1 MEAQTTATF
10 LQAAGLHINELRAKT
25 TYAEHKLDFD
35 AHVAEGP
42 ASEAAVEATSAAGG
56 PARELDA
63 GGTVIFHPDHQE
75 IHLPRLALRTQ
86 GVEWKMA
93 PGSDAAVQYSTDRL
107 DLGRVRLMN
116 GNETIELNGAL
127 GIGEN
132 AATNAVDVAVRNV
145 DLVEL
150 DRLLLQNRG
159 LRGTLNGD
167 AKITG
172 TLKAPV
178 VDGHLAVT
186 GGGFQ
191 GFSYQSLDVKA
202 NYALGDPA
210 RTDSGRVVLDTKLV
224 QGPGV
229 ELNMSGTLPLTAIRP
244 NPPGVTGHVEAH
256 AGDQIDLKVQSS
268 SIDLGIV
275 QGFTKQLTNVTGTL
289 QADLRVTG
297 SGEDPHVNGTVD
309 IRGGAFT
316 VPAAKTSFSGLTTTI
331 DFENETVRV
340 PRFQI
345 LDQHGKT
352 MTIVGELAVHQRQA
366 GAVNISIDSDDF
378 KLFDNELGNLHIAS
392 HLKLTGDVRK
402 PKLEGEVRAD
412 AARVEIDKVL
422 QAFATPYAEE
432 ALPDVVSA
440 EQGTPASTKGA
451 DETTKQ
457 ALEQGREA
465 SQRAG
470 KETVEAQSKPS
481 SGPLTALA
489 LDVHFVADDNVV
501 VRGQS
506 LRPGGPTA
514 AQIGSINTTV
524 GADVQVQKAAGST
537 GTLRGTIN
545 TVRGFYE
552 FQGRRFEIVRDGTV
566 RFLGLPEINPQLDI
580 TAQRLIPNSGVTATI
595 HVTGRMRSPEL
606 ALTSTPPLD
615 EADILSLIIFNR
627 SVNDLGTG
635 ERASLAE
642 TAGGIASGFVA
653 SPLSRSIGKALDV
666 DLFEITTSDPQ
677 TGETAGGVTL
687 GKQISDKAFVRFRQQ
702 FGQRSFT
709 EFMIEYRLATFLR
722 LDATVAPETSA
733 AANRLTQR
741 RVERGG
747 VDLIFFFSY

>member
-1 MEAQTTATF
+1 MVVPLIALLRTSWVEGHGRLGAVLTDPAF
-10 LQAAGLHINELRAKT
+10 GVAVAHWFEL
-25 TYAEHKLDFD
+25 
-35 AHVAEGP
+35 
-42 ASEAAVEATSAAGG
+42 SAAATLISVLVGV
-56 PARELDA
+56 AIA
-63 GGTVIFHPDHQE
+63 
-75 IHLPRLALRTQ
+75 LALRDPQ
-86 GVEWKMA
+86 L
-93 PGSDAAVQYSTDRL
+93 PGRAFWR
-107 DLGRVRLMN
+107 
-116 GNETIELNGAL
+116 
-127 GIGEN
+127 
-132 AATNAVDVAVRNV
+132 VAV
-145 DLVEL
+145 
-150 DRLLLQNRG
+150 LLPVLIPDFVLAYSW
-159 LRGTLNGD
+159 LR
-167 AKITG
+167 A
-172 TLKAPV
+172 
-178 VDGHLAVT
+178 
-186 GGGFQ
+186 
-191 GFSYQSLDVKA
+191 
-202 NYALGDPA
+202 YARA
-210 RTDSGRVVLDTKLV
+210 
-224 QGPGV
+224 
-229 ELNMSGTLPLTAIRP
+229 
-244 NPPGVTGHVEAH
+244 
-256 AGDQIDLKVQSS
+256 
-268 SIDLGIV
+268 
-275 QGFTKQLTNVTGTL
+275 
-289 QADLRVTG
+289 
-297 SGEDPHVNGTVD
+297 
-309 IRGGAFT
+309 
-316 VPAAKTSFSGLTTTI
+316 GLTTDLFGFAWTQI
-331 DFENETVRV
+331 QGPVEVSVIVASQAVPLVYLITTVGLPPEPSRPRARRPRVGHFRV

-378 KLFDNELGNLHIAS
+378 KLFDNELGDLHIES

-422 QAFATPYAEE
+422 LAFATPYAEE

-440 EQGTPASTKGA
+440 DQGTAASTKGA

-470 KETVEAQSKPS
+470 EETVEAESKPS

-489 LDVHFVADDNVV
+489 LDVHFVAADNVV

-537 GTLRGTIN
+537 ITLRGTVN

-580 TAQRLIPNSGVTATI
+580 TAQRLIPNSGVTAII
-595 HVTGRMRSPEL
+595 HVTGRMRSPQL

-615 EADILSLIIFNR
+615 EADILSLILFNR

-687 GKQISDKAFVRFRQQ
+687 GKQVSDKAFVRFRQQ

-733 AANRLTQR
+733 AANRLTQQ